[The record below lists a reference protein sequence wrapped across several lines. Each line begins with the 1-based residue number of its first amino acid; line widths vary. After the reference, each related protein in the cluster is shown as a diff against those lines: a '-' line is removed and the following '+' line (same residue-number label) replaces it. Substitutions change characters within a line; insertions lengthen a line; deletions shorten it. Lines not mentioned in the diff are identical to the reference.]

1 MGAARGQHGECDVL
15 VRLLKAVLARESR
28 VLVMRGDPELDKTAL
43 LGTHLEQGADRGQ
56 RDLRG
61 HGGDR
66 GEVELVEE
74 PAGRHAQPDSRITSV
89 NVWQRRDARVS
100 RSHKEDAPRHRPAS
114 AVGVRS

>member
-1 MGAARGQHGECDVL
+1 MANVTRSS
-15 VRLLKAVLARESR
+15 RLLKAVRAHESR

-43 LGTHLEQGADRGQ
+43 LGIHLEQGAGRGQ

-66 GEVELVEE
+66 GDLWMNQ
-74 PAGRHAQPDSRITSV
+74 PGGYAQPDSRIISV
-89 NVWQRRDARVS
+89 NVWQRRDACVPRVP
-100 RSHKEDAPRHRPAS
+100 RGCPRHRPAS